1 MRVQFLETRVPT
13 MEKKVLEHGQHLD
26 RSKFQLTLFKFYF
39 TGDKKLVVCESQI
52 LGHISKLGRHEARF
66 MGVEAKTL
74 LIERMGNAGKD
85 GQSGIIE
92 SLNDME

>member
-26 RSKFQLTLFKFYF
+26 RS
-39 TGDKKLVVCESQI
+39 DKKLVVCESQI